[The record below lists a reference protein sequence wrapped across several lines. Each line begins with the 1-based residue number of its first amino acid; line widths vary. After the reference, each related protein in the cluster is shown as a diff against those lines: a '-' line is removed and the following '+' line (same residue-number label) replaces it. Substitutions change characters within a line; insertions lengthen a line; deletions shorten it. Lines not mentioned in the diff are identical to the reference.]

1 MSLDR
6 SGEQS
11 SNESDR
17 RVAIVT
23 GASQG
28 IGAALTDAM
37 RQAGYAVVAT
47 SRSID
52 ASEADNLLTV
62 RGDVAQPETAARIVD
77 QAVVRFGRVDCLV
90 NVAGVHI
97 DKPFIEYSLEE
108 FEAMTAVNLAGFFHM
123 TQCAIRQMLAQGEGH
138 IVNITTSVVDH
149 PLSQRPSALTSL
161 TKGGLD
167 AVTRSLAIEYAS
179 GGIRVNAV
187 APGVIRDPR
196 YDPASYDGLA
206 ELHPLGR
213 LGEASDVLGAILFL
227 EQAGFVTGEI
237 VHVDGG
243 QAAGG

>member
-1 MSLDR
+1 MSLER
-6 SGEQS
+6 GSAS
-11 SNESDR
+11 SDESDR

-23 GASQG
+23 GASAG
-28 IGAALTDAM
+28 IGAALVDSM
-37 RQAGYAVVAT
+37 RRAGYAVVAT

-52 ASEADNLLTV
+52 ASDAGDLLTV
-62 RGDVAQPETAARIVD
+62 RGDVAQAETAVRVVD

-90 NVAGVHI
+90 NMAGVHI
-97 DKPFIEYSLEE
+97 DRPFIEYSLED

-138 IVNITTSVVDH
+138 IVNIATSVVDH
-149 PLSQRPSALTSL
+149 PRSQSPSSLISL
-161 TKGGLD
+161 TKGGLA

-179 GGIRVNAV
+179 RGIRVNAV
-187 APGVIRDPR
+187 SPGVVRDPR
-196 YDPASYDGLA
+196 YDPASYEGLA

-213 LGEASDVLGAILFL
+213 LAEASDVIGAILYL